1 MGTRRPGRGT
11 CDKRP
16 AQPGSCG
23 SGSRAER
30 VMDGEEEH
38 QVSVVPLG
46 KSAKSLPAQLADI
59 VLAEVMTGKL
69 APGDR
74 LKEEALAQQHA
85 VSRATVRE
93 ALIELEKQGYV
104 IRIPRSGARVAEYS
118 QADVSYIF
126 EIRAALLGVAAGRCA
141 RLADPAMLAE
151 LDKAVADL
159 ERTAADESADPQS
172 FSNQSIR
179 AQTLLVQYSGNQRL
193 PELYE
198 RLAGMGTWQLIRGR
212 AVSFLTADDRRQSA
226 ADWRQLVEA
235 IAQRSQAR
243 AERAAR
249 QLLTHSADRV
259 GMNLSRLGSDTPRE
273 NSPENA

>member
-1 MGTRRPGRGT
+1 M
-11 CDKRP
+11 
-16 AQPGSCG
+16 
-23 SGSRAER
+23 ER
-30 VMDGEEEH
+30 QEQN
-38 QVSVVPLG
+38 QVSAVPLG

-104 IRIPRSGARVAEYS
+104 VRIPRSGARVAEYS

-141 RLADPAMLAE
+141 RLNDPVMLAE

-159 ERTAADESADPQS
+159 ERTATDAHADPQT
-172 FSNQSIR
+172 FSNQSIH
-179 AQTLLVQYSGNQRL
+179 AQNLLVQYSGNQRL

-212 AVSFLTADDRRQSA
+212 AVSFLNADDRHQSA
-226 ADWRQLVEA
+226 ADWRQLLEA
-235 IAQRSQAR
+235 ITQRSQAR

-249 QLLTHSADRV
+249 QLLTHSAERV
-259 GMNLSRLGSDTPRE
+259 GINLSRLGQGA
-273 NSPENA
+273 SPENVSRDT

>member
-1 MGTRRPGRGT
+1 
-11 CDKRP
+11 
-16 AQPGSCG
+16 
-23 SGSRAER
+23 
-30 VMDGEEEH
+30 MDRQDQN
-38 QVSVVPLG
+38 QVSAVPLG

-74 LKEEALAQQHA
+74 LKEEALAQRHA

-93 ALIELEKQGYV
+93 ALIELERQGYV
-104 IRIPRSGARVAEYS
+104 VRIPRSGARVAEYS

-141 RLADPAMLAE
+141 RLNDPAMLSE
-151 LDKAVADL
+151 LGRAVEDL
-159 ERTAADESADPQS
+159 ERTAADDSADPQT

-179 AQTLLVQYSGNQRL
+179 AQNLLVHYSGNQRL

-212 AVSFLTADDRRQSA
+212 AVSFLTAEDRRQSA

-235 IAQRSQAR
+235 VAQRSQQR

-249 QLLTHSADRV
+249 QLLTHSAERV
-259 GMNLSRLGSDTPRE
+259 GSNLSRLGQEAPRDDISEDT
-273 NSPENA
+273 

>member
-1 MGTRRPGRGT
+1 M
-11 CDKRP
+11 
-16 AQPGSCG
+16 
-23 SGSRAER
+23 ER
-30 VMDGEEEH
+30 QEQN
-38 QVSVVPLG
+38 QVSSVPLG

-59 VLAEVMTGKL
+59 VLADVITGKL

-104 IRIPRSGARVAEYS
+104 VRIPRSGARVAEYS
-118 QADVSYIF
+118 QADVGYIF

-141 RLADPAMLAE
+141 RVNDQAMLEE
-151 LDKAVADL
+151 LQRAVSDL
-159 ERTAADESADPQS
+159 ERTAADESSDPQT
-172 FSNQSIR
+172 FSDQSIR
-179 AQTLLVQYSGNQRL
+179 AQNLLVYYSGNQRL

-212 AVSFLTADDRRQSA
+212 AVSFLTSDDRRQSA

-235 IAQRSQAR
+235 VAQRSQAR

-249 QLLTHSADRV
+249 QLLTHSAERV
-259 GMNLSRLGSDTPRE
+259 GINLSRLGSDTPRE
-273 NSPENA
+273 NSTENA

>member
-1 MGTRRPGRGT
+1 M
-11 CDKRP
+11 
-16 AQPGSCG
+16 
-23 SGSRAER
+23 
-30 VMDGEEEH
+30 MDRQEQH
-38 QVSVVPLG
+38 QVSAVPLG

-104 IRIPRSGARVAEYS
+104 VRIPRSGARVAEYS

-141 RLADPAMLAE
+141 RLNDPAMLAE
-151 LDKAVADL
+151 LEQAVADL
-159 ERTAADESADPQS
+159 EHTAADETADPQS
-172 FSNQSIR
+172 FSDQSIR
-179 AQTLLVQYSGNQRL
+179 AQNLLVQYSGNQRL

-235 IAQRSQAR
+235 VAQRSQAR
-243 AERAAR
+243 AERSAR
-249 QLLTHSADRV
+249 QLLTHSAERV
-259 GMNLSRLGSDTPRE
+259 GINLSRLGQDSARKLY
-273 NSPENA
+273 

>member
-1 MGTRRPGRGT
+1 MDR
-11 CDKRP
+11 
-16 AQPGSCG
+16 QEQ
-23 SGSRAER
+23 SGARA
-30 VMDGEEEH
+30 
-38 QVSVVPLG
+38 VPLG

-74 LKEEALAQQHA
+74 LKEGALAERHA

-104 IRIPRSGARVAEYS
+104 VRIPRSGARIAEYS
-118 QADVSYIF
+118 QADVGYIF

-141 RLADPAMLAE
+141 RLTETAMVEE
-151 LDKAVADL
+151 LRQAVADL
-159 ERTAADESADPQS
+159 ERTAADDRSDPQT

-179 AQTLLVQYSGNQRL
+179 AQALLVHYSGNQRL
-193 PELYE
+193 PELYD

-212 AVSFLTADDRRQSA
+212 AVSFLTPEDRRQSA
-226 ADWRQLVEA
+226 ADWRQLVDA
-235 IAQRSQAR
+235 IAQRSQAK

-249 QLLTHSADRV
+249 QLLTHSAERV
-259 GMNLSRLGSDTPRE
+259 GVNLSRIGQTTSQH
-273 NSPENA
+273 SPDLPD